1 MRRSLQQFVAVM
13 RLAVLEAIRQP
24 ICLLVTTTCYLMIA
38 LFPILIT
45 HTLGEGEKLV
55 RDSSMAFHLV
65 CGLVLGTYAA
75 CAALT
80 HEIRRGTVASVLAKP
95 VNRELFFLA
104 KFSGIAFVTLLF
116 SAGAAAMTLMSVRAA
131 TEDFHLDWWAMGP
144 ALAAPLLAFSV
155 AGAWNFFTRR
165 PFASSA
171 FVLLLVA
178 VAIAFVAVGQL
189 DGTGHLAAAFGNLF
203 AWKHVAASLLVALAI
218 VVLAGIAVSLATRL
232 DAVPTL
238 SICSI
243 LLMIGLMSDYLFGRH
258 AADNAVA
265 AALYRILPNWQ
276 HFWVTDALNAGA
288 IPWIYV
294 GHVAVYA
301 LLYLAGILSLGMLAF
316 RNMEVRA

>member
-1 MRRSLQQFVAVM
+1 MKRSFRQFVAVM

-24 ICLLVTTTCYLMIA
+24 ICLLVSTTCYLMIA
-38 LFPILIT
+38 LFPVLIT

-104 KFSGIAFVTLLF
+104 KFSGIALVTMLF
-116 SAGAAAMTLMSVRAA
+116 SAGASAMTLMSVRAA
-131 TEDFHLDWWAMGP
+131 SGDFQLDWWAMGP
-144 ALAAPLLAFSV
+144 ALAAPLLAFAI

-165 PFASSA
+165 PFASAA
-171 FVLLLVA
+171 FVLLLIA
-178 VAIAFVAVGQL
+178 VAIAFVIVGLL
-189 DGTGHLAAAFGNLF
+189 DSGAHLATAFGAF
-203 AWKHVAASLLVALAI
+203 YAWKHVAASLLVALAI
-218 VVLAGIAVSLATRL
+218 IVLAGIAVSLATRL

-238 SICSI
+238 SICSV
-243 LLMIGLMSDYLFGRH
+243 LLMLGLMSDYLFGRH
-258 AADNAVA
+258 AAESHVA
-265 AALYRILPNWQ
+265 AALYRIIPNWQ
-276 HFWVTDALNAGA
+276 HFWVTDALNAGT
-288 IPWIYV
+288 IPWTYV
-294 GHVAVYA
+294 ARVAVYA
-301 LLYLAGILSLGMLAF
+301 LCYLAGILSIGMLAF